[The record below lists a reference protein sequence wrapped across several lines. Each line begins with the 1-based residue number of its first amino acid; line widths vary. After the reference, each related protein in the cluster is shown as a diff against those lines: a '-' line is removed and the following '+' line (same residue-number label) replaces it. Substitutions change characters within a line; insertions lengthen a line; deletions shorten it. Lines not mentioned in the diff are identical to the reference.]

1 MYFFLIEVSYLHFF
15 SRYIFKQMYLQMKNH
30 LVEMLNKDDI
40 IIIIIIIIIVKS
52 FV

>member
-1 MYFFLIEVSYLHFF
+1 
-15 SRYIFKQMYLQMKNH
+15 MYLQMKNH

-40 IIIIIIIIIVKS
+40 ITIIIIIIVKS